1 MRSSPGQGPRQ
12 QRYSPVTKLVS
23 SWGEAQ
29 WRYTTGR
36 PVYAPEPL
44 WVHCST
50 DQGAFRQ
57 PVEPHLIYHNG
68 PGQAYLSRSAGT
80 DVRNHKGD
88 GDWFKIASLGPVND
102 TWWSTRDQTGMNFTI
117 PAATPPGQYLLR
129 VEHLYVRYP
138 VGTTQFYIACAQLDV
153 RPPRG
158 GGVIAK
164 IPGSEHM
171 VRFPGAY
178 QLRDEGK

>member
-1 MRSSPGQGPRQ
+1 
-12 QRYSPVTKLVS
+12 
-23 SWGEAQ
+23 
-29 WRYTTGR
+29 
-36 PVYAPEPL
+36 
-44 WVHCST
+44 
-50 DQGAFRQ
+50 
-57 PVEPHLIYHNG
+57 VEPHLIYHNG

-80 DVRNHKGD
+80 DVQNYKGD

-153 RPPRG
+153 RPPKG
-158 GGVIAK
+158 GGVIEK
-164 IPGSEHM
+164 IPGSEQM
-171 VRFPGAY
+171 ARFPGAY
-178 QLRDEGK
+178 QLQDEGKYILNQLADGKPESRQRKTKAGS